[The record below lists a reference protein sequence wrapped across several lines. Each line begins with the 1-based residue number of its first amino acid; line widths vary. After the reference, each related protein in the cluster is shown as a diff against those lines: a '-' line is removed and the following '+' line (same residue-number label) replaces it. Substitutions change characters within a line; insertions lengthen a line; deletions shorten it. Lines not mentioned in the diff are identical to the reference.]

1 MSDAPYVLH
10 TWPSKWSL
18 QSLEP
23 ACLAAVMYLQL
34 TIPGKFKV
42 APTTNPNTS
51 PNGQLPCLTHGHVVV
66 ATFPSIVAFVATL
79 AKSHASRAVDLD
91 ASLTNV
97 QRLQKTAMYSHIE
110 ICVADLVS
118 HMLYGVDINSWKLM
132 NPELASEMPVP
143 LKYCAA
149 SSIREAYR
157 PRLEGAGL
165 CSLPSENKGLFDT
178 DKKNKADYRASFSR
192 AFEKEKI
199 IHKVR
204 SALVTH
210 SSCLDG
216 KEFLFGDRPTSLD
229 VYLAAH
235 ILLLA
240 DPPFPDDVIQIEL
253 TEHYQELI
261 DHARR
266 VQAEATRAPPYAY
279 ELVTASQTSPSSLV
293 PHPFSG
299 DHAQALVG
307 PEDNRDRIKSLV
319 LIATT
324 LAATAV
330 NIYAQTFL
338 TGGSDKDSEG
348 DDGEGE
354 EEEGLESGS
363 GMFTSVDE
371 EAIRRWQEGIRLP

>member
-1 MSDAPYVLH
+1 MSWIGDRPLTVCQDYPQGQVSACDAFKLLGWKRVLVRG
-10 TWPSKWSL
+10 
-18 QSLEP
+18 P
-23 ACLAAVMYLQL
+23 ASNRFL
-34 TIPGKFKV
+34 
-42 APTTNPNTS
+42 
-51 PNGQLPCLTHGHVVV
+51 
-66 ATFPSIVAFVATL
+66 SIQFLIVTL
-79 AKSHASRAVDLD
+79 A
-91 ASLTNV
+91 
-97 QRLQKTAMYSHIE
+97 
-110 ICVADLVS
+110 
-118 HMLYGVDINSWKLM
+118 
-132 NPELASEMPVP
+132 
-143 LKYCAA
+143 
-149 SSIREAYR
+149 
-157 PRLEGAGL
+157 
-165 CSLPSENKGLFDT
+165 
-178 DKKNKADYRASFSR
+178 
-192 AFEKEKI
+192 
-199 IHKVR
+199 R
-204 SALVTH
+204 S
-210 SSCLDG
+210 
-216 KEFLFGDRPTSLD
+216 PTSLD